1 MPYWL
6 EAIRTEVPSEDLH
19 HLKVLLKWVF
29 DETTLSWLFIIHWIN
44 VTWLPGSTLK
54 RGCTFSFVVN
64 LLTWIYV
71 PCPLGPT
78 RTRCTTLFR
87 RGLMTTV
94 HMFKSKPYNG
104 YRFVTSVLT
113 SLLMQQKS
121 SVDNWINFAL
131 HSNFTILHTC
141 ILLFSCLYMYLY
153 FFFHFL
159 KFLWIMN
166 DKYFLLSYRYCQHWI
181 STYQYTCCWAC
192 LSQGYKIWQNS

>member
-29 DETTLSWLFIIHWIN
+29 DETTLLWLFMIHWIN

-94 HMFKSKPYNG
+94 HMFKSKLYNG

-113 SLLMQQKS
+113 SLLIQQKS
-121 SVDNWINFAL
+121 SVDNWISFVL
-131 HSNFTILHTC
+131 HSNFIILHTC

-153 FFFHFL
+153 GFFFFI
-159 KFLWIMN
+159 FWN
-166 DKYFLLSYRYCQHWI
+166 FYEFFPI
-181 STYQYTCCWAC
+181 SVNAFQWR
-192 LSQGYKIWQNS
+192 

>member
-29 DETTLSWLFIIHWIN
+29 DETTLLWLFMIHWIN
-44 VTWLPGSTLK
+44 VTLSPGSTLK

-78 RTRCTTLFR
+78 QTRCTTLFR

-121 SVDNWINFAL
+121 SVNNWINFVF
-131 HSNFTILHTC
+131 HGNFIILHTC

-192 LSQGYKIWQNS
+192 LSQGYKTWQNS